1 MDVGC
6 GGGSLLDNLKHL
18 SKDQIAV
25 EPYNIYQK
33 SLSARG
39 YKVFPTLNKVDKKFY
54 NKIDLAFAIQ
64 VIEHV
69 KSPVLFL
76 SEIFKFLKKGGKL
89 IISTPNRNDILM
101 EAIPEI
107 YKSFFYRSVHRW
119 YFDIDSLKFCSKKA
133 GYKILE
139 IKPIHRYGLSNFI
152 NWLQNKSPSGFKS
165 NKYIDNMADNFWKA
179 YLENNQKS
187 DCLYF
192 ILSKD

>member
-1 MDVGC
+1 MISKLSLLESIWPVSFRGKVIMDVGC

-39 YKVFPTLNKVDKKFY
+39 YKVFSTLNEVDKKFY

-89 IISTPNRNDILM
+89 ILSTPNRNDILM

-107 YKSFFYRSVHRW
+107 YKSFL
-119 YFDIDSLKFCSKKA
+119 D
-133 GYKILE
+133 
-139 IKPIHRYGLSNFI
+139 
-152 NWLQNKSPSGFKS
+152 Q
-165 NKYIDNMADNFWKA
+165 YIDGILILIVLNFV
-179 YLENNQKS
+179 QKS
-187 DCLYF
+187 W
-192 ILSKD
+192 I